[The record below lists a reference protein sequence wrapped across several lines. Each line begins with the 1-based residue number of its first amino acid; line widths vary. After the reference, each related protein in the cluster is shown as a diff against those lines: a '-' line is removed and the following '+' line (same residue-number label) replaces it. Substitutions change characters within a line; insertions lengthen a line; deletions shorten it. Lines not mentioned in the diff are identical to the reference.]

1 MSDSAIV
8 LPKRGAGA
16 LSAVWRFMTR
26 SPLNF
31 ASVVIVVAALLTAAV
46 ATLGYQFDLQ
56 VTPWDPYAPN
66 LQSRME
72 APSLVHP
79 LGTDHLGRDML
90 SRVIEGSRV
99 TMRVAVLVLAV
110 ASLIGLTAGVVAGYF
125 GGVIDEILMRLT
137 DLFLAFPFIILAAA
151 ISIALGGNIATTTI
165 ALAAVF
171 WPWYA
176 RLARGVVMAAREQDF
191 VMAAEA
197 LGATPLRM
205 MVRTLLP
212 VVLPYMLVQ
221 MTLDA
226 GFVMLSAAGLAFLGL
241 GAAPPTPEWGTMIF
255 DALTYQPD
263 AWWLI
268 AGPGGALAIT
278 ALGFN
283 LMGDGLRD
291 WLDPRS
297 GGAAMSGAPG

>member
-1 MSDSAIV
+1 MSDGAIAR
-8 LPKRGAGA
+8 PKRGASV
-16 LSAVWRFMTR
+16 LSGVWRFMKG

-31 ASVVIVVAALLTAAV
+31 ASVVIIVTAILIAAV
-46 ATLGYQFDLQ
+46 ATLGHQLDIQ

-72 APSLVHP
+72 APSLLHP
-79 LGTDHLGRDML
+79 LGTDHLGRDTF
-90 SRVIEGSRV
+90 SRVVEGSRV
-99 TMRVAVLVLAV
+99 TLQVALLVLAV
-110 ASLIGLTAGVVAGYF
+110 ASLVGLTAGVVAGYF
-125 GGVIDEILMRLT
+125 GGLVDEILMRLT

-165 ALAAVF
+165 ALATVF

-176 RLARGVVMAAREQDF
+176 RLARGVVMEARELDF
-191 VMAAEA
+191 VKAAEA
-197 LGATPLRM
+197 LGATRTRM

-212 VVLPYMLVQ
+212 VVLPYTLVQ

-297 GGAAMSGAPG
+297 GGAAMSDTAG